1 MSNQNV
7 TFEQMYVAIIAL
19 TEALKEN
26 TASRNKA
33 ISKAEAMEEVVK
45 TAEKVVDTI
54 KSEAEA
60 EQSENGITVDLVE
73 AALVEAALLEVKNT
87 FGADAAK
94 QIIKDVAGVARVKGI
109 PEDKYQDVIDA
120 CDAKMAEIEQDDTET
135 DADAADTVTETEITL
150 DDVKAAAKEFGRQSQ
165 AHLAKAKEIIK
176 EMGKADKIAD
186 VEPKY
191 YAALIE
197 ALQNAKV
204 EDDGDL

>member
-19 TEALKEN
+19 TDALKEN

-33 ISKAEAMEEVVK
+33 ISKAEAMDHVAK
-45 TAEKVVDTI
+45 TAEKVVDAI
-54 KSEAEA
+54 KAEA
-60 EQSENGITVDLVE
+60 ETKQSENAISTE
-73 AALVEAALLEVKNT
+73 LVEAALLEVKNK
-87 FGADAAK
+87 FGSDAAK

-120 CDAKMAEIEQDDTET
+120 CEAKMDEPKQGDAET

-176 EMGKADKIAD
+176 EVGKADKIAD

-204 EDDGDL
+204 EDDDDL

>member
-19 TEALKEN
+19 TDALKEN

-33 ISKAEAMEEVVK
+33 ISKAEAMEQVEK
-45 TAEKVVDTI
+45 TAEKVVDAI
-54 KSEAEA
+54 KAEA
-60 EQSENGITVDLVE
+60 ETKQSENGITVD
-73 AALVEAALLEVKNT
+73 LVEAALLEVKNT

-120 CDAKMAEIEQDDTET
+120 CEAKMAEIEQADT
-135 DADAADTVTETEITL
+135 DAADTVTETEITL

-176 EMGKADKIAD
+176 EVGKADKIAD

-204 EDDGDL
+204 EDDDDL

>member
-19 TEALKEN
+19 TDALKEN

-33 ISKAEAMEEVVK
+33 ISKSEAMDQVAK
-45 TAEKVVDTI
+45 TAEKVVDAI
-54 KSEAEA
+54 KAEA
-60 EQSENGITVDLVE
+60 ETKQSENGITVD
-73 AALVEAALLEVKNT
+73 LVEAALLEVKNT

-120 CDAKMAEIEQDDTET
+120 CEAKMDEPKQGDAET

-165 AHLAKAKEIIK
+165 AHLTKAKEIIK
-176 EMGKADKIAD
+176 EVGKADKIAD

-204 EDDGDL
+204 EDDDDL

>member
-7 TFEQMYVAIIAL
+7 TFEQMYAAIIAL

-33 ISKAEAMEEVVK
+33 ISKAEAMEQVVK

-73 AALVEAALLEVKNT
+73 AALLEVKNK
-87 FGADAAK
+87 FDADAAK

-120 CDAKMAEIEQDDTET
+120 CEAKMAEIEQDDTEADT
-135 DADAADTVTETEITL
+135 DAADTVTETEITL

-176 EMGKADKIAD
+176 EVGKADKIAD

-204 EDDGDL
+204 EDDDDL

>member
-7 TFEQMYVAIIAL
+7 TFEQMYAAIIAL

-33 ISKAEAMEEVVK
+33 ISKAEAMEQVAK
-45 TAEKVVDTI
+45 TAEKVVDAI
-54 KSEAEA
+54 KAEA
-60 EQSENGITVDLVE
+60 ETKQSENAISTE
-73 AALVEAALLEVKNT
+73 LVEAALLEVKNK

-120 CDAKMAEIEQDDTET
+120 CEAKMDEPKQGDAET

-176 EMGKADKIAD
+176 EVGKADKIAD

-191 YAALIE
+191 YAALVE

-204 EDDGDL
+204 EDDDDL

>member
-19 TEALKEN
+19 TDALKEN
-26 TASRNKA
+26 TASRNKE
-33 ISKAEAMEEVVK
+33 ISKAEAMEQVAK
-45 TAEKVVDTI
+45 TAEKVVDAI
-54 KSEAEA
+54 KAEAEA
-60 EQSENGITVDLVE
+60 EQSENGITVD
-73 AALVEAALLEVKNT
+73 LVEAALLEVKNT

-120 CDAKMAEIEQDDTET
+120 CDAKMAEIEQGDAET

-176 EMGKADKIAD
+176 EAGKADKIAD

-204 EDDGDL
+204 EDDDDL

>member
-33 ISKAEAMEEVVK
+33 ISKTEAMDQVVK
-45 TAEKVVDTI
+45 TVEKVVDTI

-60 EQSENGITVDLVE
+60 EQSENGITVD
-73 AALVEAALLEVKNT
+73 LVEAALLEVKNT

-120 CDAKMAEIEQDDTET
+120 CEAKMDEPKQT

-176 EMGKADKIAD
+176 EVGKADKIAD
-186 VEPKY
+186 VELKY
-191 YAALIE
+191 YAALIK

-204 EDDGDL
+204 EDDDDL

>member
-7 TFEQMYVAIIAL
+7 TFEQMYAAIIAL

-33 ISKAEAMEEVVK
+33 ISKAEAMEQVAK
-45 TAEKVVDTI
+45 TAEKVVDAI
-54 KSEAEA
+54 KAEAEA
-60 EQSENGITVDLVE
+60 KQSENAISTE
-73 AALVEAALLEVKNT
+73 LVEAALLEVKNK

-120 CDAKMAEIEQDDTET
+120 CEAKMAEIEQDDTEADT
-135 DADAADTVTETEITL
+135 DADNTVTETEITL

-176 EMGKADKIAD
+176 EVGKADKIAD

-204 EDDGDL
+204 EDDDDL

>member
-19 TEALKEN
+19 TDALKEN

-33 ISKAEAMEEVVK
+33 ISKAEAMEQVEK
-45 TAEKVVDTI
+45 TAEKVVDAI
-54 KSEAEA
+54 KAEA
-60 EQSENGITVDLVE
+60 ETKQSENGITVD
-73 AALVEAALLEVKNT
+73 LVEAALLEVKNT

-120 CDAKMAEIEQDDTET
+120 CEAKMDEPKQGDAET

-176 EMGKADKIAD
+176 EVGKADKIAD

-204 EDDGDL
+204 EDDDDL

>member
-33 ISKAEAMEEVVK
+33 ISKAEAMEQVVK
-45 TAEKVVDTI
+45 TAEKDVDTI

-60 EQSENGITVDLVE
+60 EQSENGITVD
-73 AALVEAALLEVKNT
+73 LVEAALLEVKNT

-120 CDAKMAEIEQDDTET
+120 CEAKMAEIEQADT
-135 DADAADTVTETEITL
+135 DAADTVTETEITL

-176 EMGKADKIAD
+176 EVGKADKIAD

-204 EDDGDL
+204 EDDDDL

>member
-19 TEALKEN
+19 TDALKEN

-33 ISKAEAMEEVVK
+33 ISKAEAMDQVAK
-45 TAEKVVDTI
+45 TAEKVVDAI
-54 KSEAEA
+54 KSEAETK
-60 EQSENGITVDLVE
+60 QSENGITVD
-73 AALVEAALLEVKNT
+73 LVEAALLEVKNT

-109 PEDKYQDVIDA
+109 PEDKYQEVIDA
-120 CDAKMAEIEQDDTET
+120 CDAKMAEIEQDDTEADT
-135 DADAADTVTETEITL
+135 DAANTVTETEITL

-176 EMGKADKIAD
+176 EVGKADKIAD

-204 EDDGDL
+204 EDDDDL

>member
-19 TEALKEN
+19 TDALKEN

-33 ISKAEAMEEVVK
+33 ISKAEAMDQVAK
-45 TAEKVVDTI
+45 TAEKVVDAI
-54 KSEAEA
+54 KAEA
-60 EQSENGITVDLVE
+60 ETKQSEKAISVE
-73 AALVEAALLEVKNT
+73 LVEAALLEVKNK

-120 CDAKMAEIEQDDTET
+120 CEAKMDEPKQSDAET

-176 EMGKADKIAD
+176 EVGKADKIAD

-204 EDDGDL
+204 EDDDDL

>member
-33 ISKAEAMEEVVK
+33 ISKAKAMEQVAK
-45 TAEKVVDTI
+45 TAEKVVDAI

-60 EQSENGITVDLVE
+60 EQSENGITVD
-73 AALVEAALLEVKNT
+73 LVEAALLEVKNT

-120 CDAKMAEIEQDDTET
+120 CEAKMDEPKQGDAET

-176 EMGKADKIAD
+176 EVGKADKIAD

-204 EDDGDL
+204 EDDDDL

>member
-7 TFEQMYVAIIAL
+7 TFEHMYVAIIAL
-19 TEALKEN
+19 TDALKEN

-33 ISKAEAMEEVVK
+33 ISKAEAMEQVVK

-60 EQSENGITVDLVE
+60 EQSENGITVDLV
-73 AALVEAALLEVKNT
+73 EVKNT

-120 CDAKMAEIEQDDTET
+120 CEAKMDEPKQGDAET

-176 EMGKADKIAD
+176 EVGKADKIAD

-204 EDDGDL
+204 EDDDGL

>member
-19 TEALKEN
+19 TDALKEN

-33 ISKAEAMEEVVK
+33 ISKAEAMEQVVK

-60 EQSENGITVDLVE
+60 EQSENGITVD
-73 AALVEAALLEVKNT
+73 LVEAALLEVKNT

-120 CDAKMAEIEQDDTET
+120 CEAKMDEPKQGDAET

-176 EMGKADKIAD
+176 EVGKADKIAD

-204 EDDGDL
+204 EDDDGL

>member
-19 TEALKEN
+19 TDALKEN

-33 ISKAEAMEEVVK
+33 ISKSEAMDHVAK
-45 TAEKVVDTI
+45 TAEKVVDAI
-54 KSEAEA
+54 KAEA
-60 EQSENGITVDLVE
+60 ETKQSENGITVD
-73 AALVEAALLEVKNT
+73 LVEAALLEVKNT

-120 CDAKMAEIEQDDTET
+120 CEAKMDEPKQGDAET
-135 DADAADTVTETEITL
+135 DADAADTATETEITL
-150 DDVKAAAKEFGRQSQ
+150 DDVKASAKEFGRQSQ

-176 EMGKADKIAD
+176 EVGKADKIAD

-204 EDDGDL
+204 EDDDDL

>member
-7 TFEQMYVAIIAL
+7 TFEQMYVAINAL

-33 ISKAEAMEEVVK
+33 ISKAEAMEQVAK
-45 TAEKVVDTI
+45 TAEKVVDAI
-54 KSEAEA
+54 KAEA
-60 EQSENGITVDLVE
+60 ETKQSENAISAE
-73 AALVEAALLEVKNT
+73 LVEAALLEVKNK

-120 CDAKMAEIEQDDTET
+120 CEAKMDEPKQDDAET

-176 EMGKADKIAD
+176 EVGKADKIAD

-204 EDDGDL
+204 EDDDDL

>member
-7 TFEQMYVAIIAL
+7 TFEQMYAAIIAL

-33 ISKAEAMEEVVK
+33 ISKAEAMEQVVK
-45 TAEKVVDTI
+45 TAEKVVDAI
-54 KSEAEA
+54 KAEA
-60 EQSENGITVDLVE
+60 ETKQSENAISTE
-73 AALVEAALLEVKNT
+73 LVEAALLEVKNK

-109 PEDKYQDVIDA
+109 PEDKYQEVIDA
-120 CDAKMAEIEQDDTET
+120 CEAKMAEIEQDDTEADT
-135 DADAADTVTETEITL
+135 DADDTVTETEITL

-176 EMGKADKIAD
+176 EVGKADKIAD

-191 YAALIE
+191 YADLIE
-197 ALQNAKV
+197 ALQNATV
-204 EDDGDL
+204 EDDEL

>member
-33 ISKAEAMEEVVK
+33 ISKAEAMEQVAK
-45 TAEKVVDTI
+45 TAEKVVDAI
-54 KSEAEA
+54 KAEA
-60 EQSENGITVDLVE
+60 ETKQSENGITVD
-73 AALVEAALLEVKNT
+73 LVEAALLEVKNT

-120 CDAKMAEIEQDDTET
+120 CEAKMAEIEQADT
-135 DADAADTVTETEITL
+135 DAADTATETEITL

-176 EMGKADKIAD
+176 EVGKADKIAD

-204 EDDGDL
+204 EDDDDL

>member
-33 ISKAEAMEEVVK
+33 ISKAEAMEQVAK
-45 TAEKVVDTI
+45 TAEKVVDAI
-54 KSEAEA
+54 KAEA
-60 EQSENGITVDLVE
+60 ETKQSENGITVDLVE
-73 AALVEAALLEVKNT
+73 AALLEVKNT
-87 FGADAAK
+87 FDADAAK

-120 CDAKMAEIEQDDTET
+120 CEAKMAEIEQADT
-135 DADAADTVTETEITL
+135 DAADTATETEITL

-165 AHLAKAKEIIK
+165 AHLVKAKEIIK
-176 EMGKADKIAD
+176 EVGKADKIAD

-204 EDDGDL
+204 EDNDDL

>member
-19 TEALKEN
+19 TDALKEN

-33 ISKAEAMEEVVK
+33 ISKAEAMEQVVK

-60 EQSENGITVDLVE
+60 EQSENGITVD
-73 AALVEAALLEVKNT
+73 LVEAALLEVKNT

-120 CDAKMAEIEQDDTET
+120 CDAKMDEPKQGDAET
-135 DADAADTVTETEITL
+135 DADAADTVTVTVTETEITL

-176 EMGKADKIAD
+176 EVGKADKIAD

-191 YAALIE
+191 YADLIE

-204 EDDGDL
+204 EDDDDL

>member
-19 TEALKEN
+19 TDALKEN

-33 ISKAEAMEEVVK
+33 ISKAEAMEQVAK
-45 TAEKVVDTI
+45 TAEKVVDAI
-54 KSEAEA
+54 KAEAEA
-60 EQSENGITVDLVE
+60 EQSENGITVD
-73 AALVEAALLEVKNT
+73 LVEAALLEVKNT

-120 CDAKMAEIEQDDTET
+120 CDAKMAEIEQADT
-135 DADAADTVTETEITL
+135 DAADTATETEITL

-176 EMGKADKIAD
+176 EVGKADKIAD

-204 EDDGDL
+204 EDDDDL

>member
-19 TEALKEN
+19 TDALKEN

-33 ISKAEAMEEVVK
+33 ISKAEAMEQVVK

-60 EQSENGITVDLVE
+60 EQSENGITVD
-73 AALVEAALLEVKNT
+73 LVEAALLEVKNT

-120 CDAKMAEIEQDDTET
+120 CEAKMDEPKQGDAET

-176 EMGKADKIAD
+176 EVGKADKIAD

-204 EDDGDL
+204 EDDDDL

>member
-19 TEALKEN
+19 TDALKEN

-33 ISKAEAMEEVVK
+33 ISKSEAMDHVAK
-45 TAEKVVDTI
+45 TAEKVVDAI
-54 KSEAEA
+54 KAEA
-60 EQSENGITVDLVE
+60 ETKQSENAISTE
-73 AALVEAALLEVKNT
+73 LVEAALLEVKNK

-120 CDAKMAEIEQDDTET
+120 CEAKMAEIEQDDTEADT
-135 DADAADTVTETEITL
+135 DAANTVTETEITL

-176 EMGKADKIAD
+176 EVGKADKIAD

-204 EDDGDL
+204 EDDDDL

>member
-19 TEALKEN
+19 TDALKEN

-33 ISKAEAMEEVVK
+33 ISKAEAMEQVAK
-45 TAEKVVDTI
+45 TAEKVVDAI
-54 KSEAEA
+54 KAEA
-60 EQSENGITVDLVE
+60 ETKQSENAISTE
-73 AALVEAALLEVKNT
+73 LVEAALLEVKNK

-94 QIIKDVAGVARVKGI
+94 QIIKDIAGVARVKGI

-120 CDAKMAEIEQDDTET
+120 CEAKMDEPKQGDAET

-176 EMGKADKIAD
+176 EVGKADKISD

-197 ALQNAKV
+197 ALRNATV
-204 EDDGDL
+204 EDDDDL

>member
-33 ISKAEAMEEVVK
+33 ISKAEAMEQVAK
-45 TAEKVVDTI
+45 TAEKVVDAI

-60 EQSENGITVDLVE
+60 EQSENGITVD
-73 AALVEAALLEVKNT
+73 LVEAALLEVKNT

-109 PEDKYQDVIDA
+109 PEDKYQEVIDA
-120 CDAKMAEIEQDDTET
+120 CDAKMAEIEQDDTEADT
-135 DADAADTVTETEITL
+135 DAANTVTETEITL

-176 EMGKADKIAD
+176 EVGKADKIAD

-204 EDDGDL
+204 EDDDDL

>member
-7 TFEQMYVAIIAL
+7 TFEHMYVAIIAL
-19 TEALKEN
+19 TDALKEN

-33 ISKAEAMEEVVK
+33 ISKAEAMEQVVK

-60 EQSENGITVDLVE
+60 EQSENGITVD
-73 AALVEAALLEVKNT
+73 LLEVKNT

-120 CDAKMAEIEQDDTET
+120 CEAKMDEPKQGDAET

-176 EMGKADKIAD
+176 EVGKADKIAD

-204 EDDGDL
+204 EDDDGL

>member
-33 ISKAEAMEEVVK
+33 ISKAEAMEQVVK
-45 TAEKVVDTI
+45 TAEKVVDAI

-60 EQSENGITVDLVE
+60 EAKQSENAISTE
-73 AALVEAALLEVKNT
+73 LVEAALLEVKNK

-120 CDAKMAEIEQDDTET
+120 CEAKMAEIEQDDTEADT
-135 DADAADTVTETEITL
+135 DAANTVTETEITL

-176 EMGKADKIAD
+176 EVGKADKIAD

-204 EDDGDL
+204 EDDDDL

>member
-19 TEALKEN
+19 TDALKEN

-33 ISKAEAMEEVVK
+33 ISKAEAMEQVEK
-45 TAEKVVDTI
+45 TAEKVVDAI
-54 KSEAEA
+54 KAEA
-60 EQSENGITVDLVE
+60 ETKQSENDITVE
-73 AALVEAALLEVKNT
+73 LVEAALLEVKNT

-120 CDAKMAEIEQDDTET
+120 CEAKMAEIEQADT
-135 DADAADTVTETEITL
+135 DAADTVTETEITL

-176 EMGKADKIAD
+176 EVGKADKIAD

-204 EDDGDL
+204 EDDDDL

>member
-33 ISKAEAMEEVVK
+33 ISKVEAMEKVEK
-45 TAEKVVDTI
+45 TAEKVVDAI
-54 KSEAEA
+54 KAEA
-60 EQSENGITVDLVE
+60 ETKQSENGITVD
-73 AALVEAALLEVKNT
+73 LVEAALLEVKNT

-120 CDAKMAEIEQDDTET
+120 CEAKMAEIEQADT
-135 DADAADTVTETEITL
+135 DAADTATETEITL

-176 EMGKADKIAD
+176 EVGKADKIAD

-204 EDDGDL
+204 EDDDDL

>member
-19 TEALKEN
+19 TDALKEN

-33 ISKAEAMEEVVK
+33 ISKSEAMDQVAK
-45 TAEKVVDTI
+45 TAEKVVDAI
-54 KSEAEA
+54 KSDAEA
-60 EQSENGITVDLVE
+60 EQSENGITVD
-73 AALVEAALLEVKNT
+73 LVEAALLEVKNT

-120 CDAKMAEIEQDDTET
+120 CEAKMDEPKQGDAET

-176 EMGKADKIAD
+176 EVGKADKIAD

-204 EDDGDL
+204 EDDDDL

>member
-33 ISKAEAMEEVVK
+33 ISKAEAMEQVAK
-45 TAEKVVDTI
+45 TAEKLVDAI
-54 KSEAEA
+54 KSEA
-60 EQSENGITVDLVE
+60 ENGITVD
-73 AALVEAALLEVKNT
+73 LVEAALLEVKNT

-109 PEDKYQDVIDA
+109 PEDKYQEVIDA
-120 CDAKMAEIEQDDTET
+120 CEAKMAEIEQGDAET
-135 DADAADTVTETEITL
+135 DADVADTVTETEITL
-150 DDVKAAAKEFGRQSQ
+150 DDVKAAAKEFGRQSR

-176 EMGKADKIAD
+176 EVGKADKIAD

-204 EDDGDL
+204 EDDDDL

>member
-19 TEALKEN
+19 TDALKEN

-33 ISKAEAMEEVVK
+33 ISKSEATEQVEK
-45 TAEKVVDTI
+45 TAEKVVDAI
-54 KSEAEA
+54 KAEA
-60 EQSENGITVDLVE
+60 ETKQSENGITVD
-73 AALVEAALLEVKNT
+73 LVEAALLEVKNT

-120 CDAKMAEIEQDDTET
+120 CEAKMDEPKQGDAET

-176 EMGKADKIAD
+176 EVGKADKIAD

-204 EDDGDL
+204 EDDDDL

>member
-19 TEALKEN
+19 TDALKEN

-33 ISKAEAMEEVVK
+33 ISKSEAMDHVAK
-45 TAEKVVDTI
+45 TAEKVVDAI
-54 KSEAEA
+54 KAEA
-60 EQSENGITVDLVE
+60 ETKQSENGITVD
-73 AALVEAALLEVKNT
+73 LVEAALLEVKNT

-120 CDAKMAEIEQDDTET
+120 CEAKMDEPKQGDAET

-176 EMGKADKIAD
+176 EVGKADKIAD

-204 EDDGDL
+204 EDDDDL

>member
-33 ISKAEAMEEVVK
+33 ISKAEAMEQVAK
-45 TAEKVVDTI
+45 TAEKVVNAI
-54 KSEAEA
+54 KAEA
-60 EQSENGITVDLVE
+60 ETKQSENGITVD
-73 AALVEAALLEVKNT
+73 LVEAALLEVKNT

-120 CDAKMAEIEQDDTET
+120 CEAKMAEIEQADT
-135 DADAADTVTETEITL
+135 DAADTATETEITL

-176 EMGKADKIAD
+176 EVGKADKIAD

-204 EDDGDL
+204 EDDDDL